1 MAATSAPEPAIAWK
15 IKLLYDGD
23 CPLCLREVNFLRKK
37 DNGRGLVAFTDI
49 AVDDY
54 SPADNG
60 GVDFAT
66 AMGRIHA
73 VKADGTVIKNV
84 EVFRQVYAVLGI
96 GWIYAPTRW
105 PLVGPLVD
113 WAYGLWANWRLTVTG
128 RPSLKTILAER
139 EARRLSDGGESPRV
153 PPGAEQNCPSPD
165 RCRV

>member
-1 MAATSAPEPAIAWK
+1 MTTASAPSATPTPRAAGWQ

-23 CPLCLREVNFLRKK
+23 CPLCLREVNFLRQK
-37 DNGRGLVAFTDI
+37 DNGRGLIAFTNI
-49 AVDDY
+49 ADDNY
-54 SPADNG
+54 NPNDNG

-73 VKADGTVIKNV
+73 VKADGTVIQNV
-84 EVFRQVYAVLGI
+84 EVFRQVYDTLGI

-105 PLVGPLVD
+105 PILGALVD
-113 WAYGLWANWRLTVTG
+113 WAYGVWANWRLAVTG

-139 EARRLSDGGESPRV
+139 EARLASECGDSET
-153 PPGAEQNCPSPD
+153 Q

>member
-1 MAATSAPEPAIAWK
+1 MTTASVPPAPHATPWK

-23 CPLCLREVNFLRKK
+23 CPLCLREVNFLRQK
-37 DNGRGLVAFTDI
+37 DSGRGLIAFTDI
-49 AVDDY
+49 ADDDY
-54 SPADNG
+54 DPDDNG

-73 VKADGTVIKNV
+73 VKADGTVIQNV
-84 EVFRQVYAVLGI
+84 EVFRQVYDTLGI

-105 PLVGPLVD
+105 PILGALVD
-113 WAYGLWANWRLTVTG
+113 WAYGVWASWRLAVTG

-139 EARRLSDGGESPRV
+139 EARLASGC
-153 PPGAEQNCPSPD
+153 GASEAQ

>member
-1 MAATSAPEPAIAWK
+1 MTTAPAKSAQPAAPSSPSSPSSPSWK

-23 CPLCLREVNFLRKK
+23 CPLCLHEVNFLRKK

-49 AVDDY
+49 ADDNY
-54 SPADNG
+54 SPGDNG

-73 VKADGTVIKNV
+73 VKADGTVINNV
-84 EVFRQVYAVLGI
+84 EVFRQVYDVLGI

-105 PLVGPLVD
+105 PILGPLVD
-113 WAYGLWANWRLTVTG
+113 WAYGVWAHWRLAVTG

-139 EARRLSDGGESPRV
+139 EARLGCG
-153 PPGAEQNCPSPD
+153 D
-165 RCRV
+165 RCQV